1 MALKNQPTSLGALLP
16 AALPAKLAGRLPGPG
31 LLGAWRAAAGELTAR
46 RARPVCLEPGGVLVV
61 AVENSIWR
69 QDVALRLPRLLA
81 GLKAAGQAVEGV
93 KLVLMRT
100 PPPPAPPPP
109 PEPELGPDQEAEV
122 ERLVA
127 GVSDPDLRA
136 SLAALLRAQL
146 KAEALSPGG
155 DT

>member
-1 MALKNQPTSLGALLP
+1 MALKNQPTPLGALLP

-31 LLGAWRAAAGELTAR
+31 LLNAWREQAGELTAR

-81 GLKAAGQAVEGV
+81 GLKAAGQTVENI

-100 PPPPAPPPP
+100 PPPPAPPPL
-109 PEPELGPDQEAEV
+109 PEPELGPDQEAAV

-127 GVSDPDLRA
+127 GVADPDLRA
-136 SLAALLRAQL
+136 SLAAVYRAQL
-146 KAEALSPGG
+146 KAEMANPGS

>member
-1 MALKNQPTSLGALLP
+1 MALKNQPEPLGSLLG

-31 LLGAWRAAAGELTAR
+31 LLQAWRVVAGDR
-46 RARPVCLEPGGVLVV
+46 ISQRARPVCLEPGGVLVV

-69 QDVALRLPRLLA
+69 QELAMRAPGLLAALKREGQDVANI
-81 GLKAAGQAVEGV
+81 

-109 PEPELGPDQEAEV
+109 PEPELGPDQEAQV
-122 ERLVA
+122 TQAVA
-127 GVSDPDLRA
+127 GVSDPQLRA
-136 SLAALLRAQL
+136 ALAALYRAQL
-146 KAEALSPGG
+146 RAEALTPSG